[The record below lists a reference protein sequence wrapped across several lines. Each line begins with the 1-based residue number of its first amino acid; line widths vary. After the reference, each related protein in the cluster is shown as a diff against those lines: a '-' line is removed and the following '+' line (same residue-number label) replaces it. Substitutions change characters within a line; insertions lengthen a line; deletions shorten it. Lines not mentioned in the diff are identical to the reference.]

1 MPFLFLDL
9 PDENGVFNY
18 RLEIVDKHPVLT
30 NFLGKRFL
38 VDTGSPISMTVNSEP
53 FLLCG
58 ESFESS
64 KLNIIDTVQELSGL
78 DVDGLIGLDVLSKFN
93 VLISYKEGVIKLS
106 REAFHIP
113 GQMVNMHVI
122 PLKSAVT
129 FEANLNGQPVRC
141 ILDTGAASANYVVS
155 AKLVEGLESAGECE
169 DFYPGVGRFRTTLY
183 DMYLGVGEM
192 NVPVKCGM
200 LPSSLSALSRLISLM
215 GQAVIGF
222 DLLSQ
227 VNAVAIN
234 FRDKTMI
241 IG

>member
-64 KLNIIDTVQELSGL
+64 KLNIIDTVQDLSGL

-93 VLISYKEGVIKLS
+93 VLVSYKDGFIKLS

-113 GQMVNMHVI
+113 GQMVNMHVM

-129 FEANLNGQPVRC
+129 FEANLNGQRVRC

-183 DMYLGVGEM
+183 DMNFGEM